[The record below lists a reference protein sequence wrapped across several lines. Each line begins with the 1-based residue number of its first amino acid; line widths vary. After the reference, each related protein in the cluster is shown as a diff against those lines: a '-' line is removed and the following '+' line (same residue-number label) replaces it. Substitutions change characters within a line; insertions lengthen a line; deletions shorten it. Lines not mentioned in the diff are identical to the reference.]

1 MIFQTSPL
9 GFVSSLG
16 AVSKVV
22 LLVLF
27 LFSVI
32 SWAIILYKWRALRTS
47 EQEEQRFLN
56 AYARTQEKDDLR
68 RHARRQAA
76 SPSAAVF
83 LGIMDRIAPERDGF
97 PDDHLSSGQP
107 FESPSESMLADRHY
121 LERVITHI
129 MQDQLSKQETFLPFL
144 ATTGNIAPFIGLLGT
159 VLGIIDAFREIG
171 KQGTASIAAV
181 APGVAEALVATAAGL
196 FAAIPA
202 VIAYNYF
209 LARIRKTAFR
219 TEAFG
224 IELLKSVQT
233 KQKQVG
239 VRG

>member
-68 RHARRQAA
+68 RHA
-76 SPSAAVF
+76 
-83 LGIMDRIAPERDGF
+83 
-97 PDDHLSSGQP
+97 
-107 FESPSESMLADRHY
+107 
-121 LERVITHI
+121 
-129 MQDQLSKQETFLPFL
+129 
-144 ATTGNIAPFIGLLGT
+144 
-159 VLGIIDAFREIG
+159 
-171 KQGTASIAAV
+171 
-181 APGVAEALVATAAGL
+181 
-196 FAAIPA
+196 
-202 VIAYNYF
+202 
-209 LARIRKTAFR
+209 
-219 TEAFG
+219 
-224 IELLKSVQT
+224 
-233 KQKQVG
+233 
-239 VRG
+239 